1 MKVNAYKCDSID
13 CGRIFEEKESVVIG
27 NKSYDLCPSC
37 IKRLQLFIDSRFKD
51 SSALKED
58 IETQIKD
65 GVSKTMKKVNK
76 HSRDMS
82 ASARLR
88 EYGIENIRR
97 EYVEENLSI
106 DGLAVKLGVSR
117 SNMAYFLH
125 TNGIKKYNKQSLAE
139 DSKDSEV

>member
-1 MKVNAYKCDSID
+1 MKVNAYKCDNTD

-27 NKSYDLCPSC
+27 NKSYDLCPFC
-37 IKRLQLFIDSRFKD
+37 IKRLQLFIDSGFKD

-65 GVSKTMKKVNK
+65 GVSKTIKKVNK

-88 EYGIENIRR
+88 EYGVENIRR
-97 EYVEENLSI
+97 EYVEENLSV
-106 DGLAVKLGVSR
+106 DDLAAKLDVSH

-125 TNGIKKYNKQSLAE
+125 TNGIKKCNKQSLAE

>member
-1 MKVNAYKCDSID
+1 MKVNAYKCDNTD
-13 CGRIFEEKESVVIG
+13 CCRIFEEKESVVIG
-27 NKSYDLCPSC
+27 NKSYDLCPFC
-37 IKRLQLFIDSRFKD
+37 IKRLQLFIDYGFKD

-58 IETQIKD
+58 IETQIKE
-65 GVSKTMKKVNK
+65 GVSKTIKKVNK

-88 EYGIENIRR
+88 EYGVENIRR
-97 EYVEENLSI
+97 EYVEENLSV
-106 DGLAVKLGVSR
+106 DDLAVKLGVSR